1 MSSLLD
7 TVKRPVRCDYFLT
20 IVIKFLVILSF
31 FRKNVL
37 LTAKIKNTIDT
48 EHRSIS
54 RDILLCSVSMLVA
67 LESFESLYQEFDL

>member
-20 IVIKFLVILSF
+20 IVIKILVILAF

-37 LTAKIKNTIDT
+37 LIAKIKNT
-48 EHRSIS
+48 
-54 RDILLCSVSMLVA
+54 MLVA
-67 LESFESLYQEFDL
+67 LESVVSLYQEFDH

>member
-20 IVIKFLVILSF
+20 IVIKFLVILAF

-37 LTAKIKNTIDT
+37 LTAKNKNT
-48 EHRSIS
+48 
-54 RDILLCSVSMLVA
+54 MLVA
-67 LESFESLYQEFDL
+67 LESVESLYQEFDH

>member
-20 IVIKFLVILSF
+20 IVIKFLVILAF

-37 LTAKIKNTIDT
+37 LTAKIKNT
-48 EHRSIS
+48 
-54 RDILLCSVSMLVA
+54 MLVA
-67 LESFESLYQEFDL
+67 LESVESLYQEFDH

>member
-20 IVIKFLVILSF
+20 IVIKFLVILAF

-37 LTAKIKNTIDT
+37 LTAKIKNT
-48 EHRSIS
+48 
-54 RDILLCSVSMLVA
+54 MLVA
-67 LESFESLYQEFDL
+67 LESVESLYQEFNH

>member
-20 IVIKFLVILSF
+20 IVIKFLVILAF

-37 LTAKIKNTIDT
+37 LTAKIKNT
-48 EHRSIS
+48 
-54 RDILLCSVSMLVA
+54 MLVA
-67 LESFESLYQEFDL
+67 LESVESLYQEFGH

>member
-20 IVIKFLVILSF
+20 IVIKFLVILTF

-37 LTAKIKNTIDT
+37 LTAKIKNT
-48 EHRSIS
+48 
-54 RDILLCSVSMLVA
+54 VLVA
-67 LESFESLYQEFDL
+67 LESMESLYQDFDH